1 MSKMYPI
8 IRRQRRPLLAE
19 GHQLPTVKPEA
30 AKVVPEGHR
39 AEPLDKPKS
48 SNDENVSQSETE

>member
-19 GHQLPTVKPEA
+19 GHQSPPIKPEA
-30 AKVVPEGHR
+30 AKVVPEGHE
-39 AEPLDKPKS
+39 AEPTDKPKS
-48 SNDENVSQSETE
+48 SEGENVSQPETE